1 MGRANRHTPSRL
13 AEKLHAI
20 RTRLELSQ
28 WQLIERLDC
37 PRIPLY
43 AASISQYEQGK
54 REPPLPVLLS
64 YARLVGVAVETLIDD
79 ELDLPKRLPTGK
91 LKGGLTR

>member
-1 MGRANRHTPSRL
+1 MGRANRHPPSRL

-37 PRIPLY
+37 PQIPLY

-54 REPPLPVLLS
+54 REPPLPVLLR
-64 YARLVGVAVETLIDD
+64 YARLAGVQVETLIDD
-79 ELDLPKRLPTGK
+79 ELDLPKRLPGR
-91 LKGGLTR
+91 LKGGLGK